1 MQFLSIHHAGS
12 ARGAPRTGP
21 EAQLPRNQAA
31 PAAAESLDFESA
43 VRELES
49 IVARMESDGLPLE
62 ESLAAYRRGVELVRA
77 AQARLA
83 AVEQQVKVLEEG
95 VLRPLDDDGAAA

>member
-1 MQFLSIHHAGS
+1 MAV
-12 ARGAPRTGP
+12 
-21 EAQLPRNQAA
+21 
-31 PAAAESLDFESA
+31 ESLDFESA
-43 VRELES
+43 VRELEA

-62 ESLAAYRRGVELVRA
+62 ESLAAYRRGVELARS

-95 VLRPLDDDGAAA
+95 TLRPLGDDGGAA